1 MSCCI
6 LVNFPWIV
14 PVSGSGGVCVRAVA
28 PLTGGGDVE
37 VVGAGTDSGS
47 GAGASPNVVTQPRT
61 VAIHHR
67 LLGQVWS
74 ICQPIRTHQILGSI
88 SQISK
93 KDGDADRD
101 LAQNNIATLL
111 YSPWEKI

>member
-1 MSCCI
+1 MYSI
-6 LVNFPWIV
+6 

-47 GAGASPNVVTQPRT
+47 GAGACPNVVAQPRT

-74 ICQPIRTHQILGSI
+74 ICHTSRTHQILGSI
-88 SQISK
+88 SQI
-93 KDGDADRD
+93 
-101 LAQNNIATLL
+101 
-111 YSPWEKI
+111 

>member
-1 MSCCI
+1 MYSI
-6 LVNFPWIV
+6 

-61 VAIHHR
+61 VTIHHR
-67 LLGQVWS
+67 LLGQV
-74 ICQPIRTHQILGSI
+74 
-88 SQISK
+88 
-93 KDGDADRD
+93 
-101 LAQNNIATLL
+101 
-111 YSPWEKI
+111 